1 MKSYKLIKKKKIKE
15 IKSRSII
22 YNTNEIVSKVIYT
35 GICGSDLS
43 VYLGK
48 HPYKKPPVVL
58 GHEFLGKVEKNGTKI
73 KNLKK
78 NDLITSLP
86 YNYCGKC
93 KYCKKNLTNHCIN
106 KTTPSYKNWNGTF
119 AEFFLSKKN
128 STYKLNKKINLLDGV
143 MIEPFAICSHAI
155 KLIQDKKIQN
165 SLILGAGNTGLATL
179 MLSRSNK
186 RFQKIGVVDIHSSRN
201 KIVKEIGANYFVKY
215 STKNFTQKILKKNFN
230 EDIDVIFITCDYKNV
245 INDAIKIIKPKG
257 TIIIISYFKD
267 RFNIDYNLIVKKE
280 IIIKGSFLST
290 IEDFKEVEK
299 MIISKKLEPR
309 KIISDIYPFKKI
321 KYAFDQM
328 HNRRENNLK
337 IILKNEN

>member
-1 MKSYKLIKKKKIKE
+1 
-15 IKSRSII
+15 
-22 YNTNEIVSKVIYT
+22 
-35 GICGSDLS
+35 
-43 VYLGK
+43 
-48 HPYKKPPVVL
+48 
-58 GHEFLGKVEKNGTKI
+58 
-73 KNLKK
+73 
-78 NDLITSLP
+78 
-86 YNYCGKC
+86 
-93 KYCKKNLTNHCIN
+93 
-106 KTTPSYKNWNGTF
+106 
-119 AEFFLSKKN
+119 
-128 STYKLNKKINLLDGV
+128 

-290 IEDFKEVEK
+290 IEDFKEVEN